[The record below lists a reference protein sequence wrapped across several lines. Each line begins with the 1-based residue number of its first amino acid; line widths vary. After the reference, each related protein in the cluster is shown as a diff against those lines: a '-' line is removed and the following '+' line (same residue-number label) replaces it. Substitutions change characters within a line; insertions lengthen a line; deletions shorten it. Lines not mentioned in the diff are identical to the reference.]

1 MKKTGVYDESIELA
15 HKAMSCMAVS
25 LEDNWIQL
33 LEFNYTG
40 LSFHAQAM
48 ADWMISLIRRVRV
61 SGLNPKIICMDNN
74 PENHAV

>member
-1 MKKTGVYDESIELA
+1 MQKNSYNYKELIECGEGKLFG
-15 HKAMSCMAVS
+15 
-25 LEDNWIQL
+25 EDNWIQL
-33 LEFNYTG
+33 LEFHYTG

-48 ADWMISLIRRVRV
+48 ADWMMSLIHRTRA